1 MGISKL
7 AFFFVQ
13 GILIGSGPCF
23 LTCAPLVLPLIA
35 GTKRGWRD
43 GLSAVLVFGLA
54 RVSIYTLMAGLVG
67 YIGADLFQMFYSQTW
82 ALAIRLAAALFI
94 ILIGG
99 LMLAGRQFSNPLCVF
114 LKRQTL
120 KHKYKSL
127 IVLGL
132 IVALA
137 PCLPLIAVLTEIMF
151 AAEKFYQG
159 WLYGLSFGLGTLIS
173 PLLILGTLLPDL
185 SAKFPRANVF
195 CGLLLVAAGLFIL
208 FK

>member
-7 AFFFVQ
+7 TFFFVQ

-43 GLSAVLVFGLA
+43 GLAAVLVFGLA
-54 RVSIYTLMAGLVG
+54 RVSVYTILAGLAG
-67 YIGADLFQMFYSQTW
+67 YLGADLFPMFYSQTW
-82 ALAIRLAAALFI
+82 ALIIRLTAALFI

-99 LMLAGRQFSNPLCVF
+99 LMIAGRQFANPLCVF
-114 LKRQTL
+114 PQRQTL

-173 PLLILGTLLPDL
+173 PLLVLGAFMPDL
-185 SAKFPRANVF
+185 AVKFPRVNVI
-195 CGLLLVAAGLFIL
+195 CGLLLIAAGLFIL
-208 FK
+208 F

>member
-1 MGISKL
+1 MELSKL
-7 AFFFVQ
+7 TFFFMQ
-13 GILIGSGPCF
+13 GILVGSGPCF

-35 GTKRGWRD
+35 GTTRGRRA
-43 GLSAVLVFGLA
+43 GLEAVLVFGSA
-54 RVSIYTLMAGLVG
+54 RVAIYTLLAGLAG
-67 YIGADLFQMFYSQTW
+67 YLGADLFRLFYSQTW
-82 ALAIRLAAALFI
+82 ALALRLAAGLFI

-99 LMLAGRQFSNPLCVF
+99 LMLAGRQFTNPLCVF
-114 LKRQTL
+114 LQKQTL

-151 AAEKFYQG
+151 AAEKLYQG

-173 PLLILGTLLPDL
+173 PLLVLGALMPDL
-185 SAKFPRANVF
+185 AVKFPRLNVF
-195 CGLLLVAAGLFIL
+195 CGLLLIAAGLFIL

>member
-1 MGISKL
+1 MELSKL
-7 AFFFVQ
+7 TFFFVQ

-35 GTKRGWRD
+35 GTTRNRRE
-43 GLSAVLVFGLA
+43 GLATVLVFGLA
-54 RVSIYTLMAGLVG
+54 RVSVYTLMAGLVG
-67 YIGADLFQMFYSQTW
+67 YLGADLFRLFYSQNW
-82 ALAIRLAAALFI
+82 ALIIRLTAALFI

-99 LMLAGRQFSNPLCVF
+99 LMIAGRQFANPLCVF
-114 LKRQTL
+114 LQRQTL

-173 PLLILGTLLPDL
+173 PLLILGALLPDL
-185 SAKFPRANVF
+185 SAKFPRLNII
-195 CGLLLVAAGLFIL
+195 CGLLLIAAGLFIL